1 MLTGVLSMG
10 LRTLVGR
17 SYRTINP
24 TMTMVG
30 VCGAIGNLIIN
41 RDTLQGNKQDKVSD
55 RKSTKKKDK
64 N

>member
-1 MLTGVLSMG
+1 
-10 LRTLVGR
+10 
-17 SYRTINP
+17 
-24 TMTMVG
+24 MTMVG

-41 RDTLQGNKQDKVSD
+41 VDTLQGNKQDKVSD